1 MSSFLCFICRNT
13 VNTDTNEDSREKYKE
28 IVGMNLCPDSHLCYI
43 CDHLVNKLWLF
54 KSLCLKRSLEYP
66 VLFSAKGTVNLQR
79 STIKPIILC
88 TEEICSRTDA
98 NQFYIENK
106 DQSINSHDYIKLE
119 DDRDDYEESDYFHEK
134 PVKEGVKCTDH
145 LDMNDGEMYN
155 NHEEMYG
162 NDGETFGNDSITY
175 NNDAE
180 TCNNDGKTFVN
191 DGETYNNSR
200 QTYNKDG
207 QTYGND
213 SQTINNDNEMCD
225 NVSITY
231 NNDEE
236 TYSNNSQT
244 YGNESEIYGN
254 NSQKYGNNSEIY
266 GNNSQTYGNNSQ
278 IYDNNSQKYGN
289 NSQTYG
295 NNSKMF
301 NNDELTY
308 GNDSATYNNDN
319 ELDNNTN
326 TGVNQDDMANVY
338 ENNDLNADNVAMSD
352 YYAEEKIECLNEIR
366 NECGVQDVGESDDK
380 KSDENASKTKT
391 KAFEKILLSFEE
403 QKAELEQQRRSKKYL
418 EAEFK
423 CYNCALGFLFK
434 DTYQTHMMRHEESNG
449 EYRCDVCSLRFA
461 TGAVLRSH
469 AALHAARYR
478 CLHCS
483 LWVRARQTNTHA
495 KYCHQSATVA
505 TCHLCGRLFQ
515 DSSGLHQHLKRFHM
529 TRPGNRT
536 YSCSVCGK
544 NYNNQAAVRT
554 HMIKHIHRKFSCD
567 QCASIFSSPY
577 TLSQHKK
584 KHANT
589 EESKQYYCET
599 CGVSYSTRKSLLAHQ
614 RQSLNHQSRSY
625 ECPIC
630 NRACP
635 NEKSLSS
642 HISAVHSTTKDYCC
656 STCNARY
663 TNRKSLVR
671 HIRSHTN
678 PTPVK
683 LAYCHICGNS
693 FKGKSKLN
701 RHLREVC
708 EKDKLEEELSSYYDH
723 QHVI

>member
-1 MSSFLCFICRNT
+1 MNS
-13 VNTDTNEDSREKYKE
+13 DTNEDSREKYRE

-43 CDHLVNKLWLF
+43 CEHLVIKLCSF

-79 STIKPIILC
+79 SIIKPIILC
-88 TEEICSRTDA
+88 TEEICSRTGGH
-98 NQFYIENK
+98 NLYIENK
-106 DQSINSHDYIKLE
+106 DQSINSQDYIKLE
-119 DDRDDYEESDYFHEK
+119 DDRDDYDANDFFHENT
-134 PVKEGVKCTDH
+134 VKDAEKCTNDR
-145 LDMNDGEMYN
+145 LEMIGDELFNSDGETFNNGGEMFNYGGEIYN
-155 NHEEMYG
+155 
-162 NDGETFGNDSITY
+162 NDGETFNNDS
-175 NNDAE
+175 E
-180 TCNNDGKTFVN
+180 LVN
-191 DGETYNNSR
+191 INTEQNQEDTVTNS
-200 QTYNKDG
+200 
-207 QTYGND
+207 
-213 SQTINNDNEMCD
+213 
-225 NVSITY
+225 
-231 NNDEE
+231 
-236 TYSNNSQT
+236 
-244 YGNESEIYGN
+244 
-254 NSQKYGNNSEIY
+254 
-266 GNNSQTYGNNSQ
+266 
-278 IYDNNSQKYGN
+278 
-289 NSQTYG
+289 
-295 NNSKMF
+295 
-301 NNDELTY
+301 
-308 GNDSATYNNDN
+308 
-319 ELDNNTN
+319 
-326 TGVNQDDMANVY
+326 Y
-338 ENNDLNADNVAMSD
+338 ENNDLNADNVGMSSEF
-352 YYAEEKIECLNEIR
+352 YAEEKNECLNEIR
-366 NECGVQDVGESDDK
+366 NECAVQEVEEEADNKTDK
-380 KSDENASKTKT
+380 NSPKTKS

-469 AALHAARYR
+469 IALHSARYR
-478 CLHCS
+478 CLQCS
-483 LWVRARQTNTHA
+483 QWVRARQTNTHA
-495 KYCHQSATVA
+495 KYCHQTATVA

-567 QCASIFSSPY
+567 QCTSIFSSPY

-584 KHANT
+584 KHVRT
-589 EESKQYYCET
+589 EESKEFFCET
-599 CGVSYSTRKSLLAHQ
+599 CGLSYSTRKSLLAHQ
-614 RQSLNHQSRSY
+614 RQSLNHQSRSF

-630 NRACP
+630 NRTCP
-635 NEKSLSS
+635 NEKSLAS
-642 HISAVHSTTKDYCC
+642 HISAVHSTSKDFSC
-656 STCNARY
+656 STCSARY

-678 PTPVK
+678 PTPIK